1 MHKYYFDSADL
12 FAYKSNRGA
21 KYASSETH
29 ESWEVSYKKREL
41 SQMRHLIDWAT
52 KDERNEKNRRKNPNI
67 FKEFYVEVIILIVEY
82 IEKTE
87 IQKNEIPW
95 KETDWCMVHY
105 RNDIFEQKRG
115 NRTLRMFF
123 LNYEKISLVF

>member
-1 MHKYYFDSADL
+1 MNTSMHKYYFDSADL

-52 KDERNEKNRRKNPNI
+52 KDEIN
-67 FKEFYVEVIILIVEY
+67 
-82 IEKTE
+82 EKTE
-87 IQKNEIPW
+87 
-95 KETDWCMVHY
+95 
-105 RNDIFEQKRG
+105 
-115 NRTLRMFF
+115 
-123 LNYEKISLVF
+123 EKIPTFFKNFMWK